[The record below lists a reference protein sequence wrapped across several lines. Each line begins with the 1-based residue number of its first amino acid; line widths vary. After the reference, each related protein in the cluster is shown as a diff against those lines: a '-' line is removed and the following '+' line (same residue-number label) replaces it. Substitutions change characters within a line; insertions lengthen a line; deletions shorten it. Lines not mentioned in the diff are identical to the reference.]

1 MVVNEKHSQFN
12 AKKVQRFLSKFSRK
26 FPQKVLES
34 LMLLFTLFSM
44 KILEG
49 HTSLAL
55 DIYAIPEKINK
66 IF

>member
-1 MVVNEKHSQFN
+1 
-12 AKKVQRFLSKFSRK
+12 LSKFSRK